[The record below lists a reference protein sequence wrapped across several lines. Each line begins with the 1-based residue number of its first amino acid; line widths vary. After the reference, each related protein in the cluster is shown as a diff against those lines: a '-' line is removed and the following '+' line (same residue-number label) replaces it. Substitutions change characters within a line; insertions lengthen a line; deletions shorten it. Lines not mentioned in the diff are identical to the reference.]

1 MDFDSESI
9 ASLAADIGDG
19 ISGARLHGAMVG
31 GLCGGGADEGVWEP
45 VLEAALGDAPIGAL
59 EAELRQMLSLTQAA
73 LADPEYAFEP
83 MLPDEGEPLAFRVQA
98 LDDPAQ
104 QRHLDSYGV
113 GACYM
118 AKTLG

>member
-59 EAELRQMLSLTQAA
+59 EAELRQMLAPLPPRRRSTPVPPRSRSPSSP
-73 LADPEYAFEP
+73 PEEVSSPAP
-83 MLPDEGEPLAFRVQA
+83 PVSRPRV
-98 LDDPAQ
+98 
-104 QRHLDSYGV
+104 
-113 GACYM
+113 
-118 AKTLG
+118 